1 MSQLLLQLPP
11 LLQPAP
17 AQAIFSRPALHGT
30 LLLASLQACG
40 MAVSAAAASAAA
52 CSILGQLLGAH
63 LALHGSHP
71 LLLPKPV
78 AAREEQSITFQW
90 WSPKFPKSKEVT
102 ELSGLLFIGD
112 AILQING
119 INVRKCRHEEV
130 VQVLRNAG
138 EEVTLTVSFLKR
150 APGFLKLPLN
160 EDCACIPSDQSSG
173 TSSPL
178 CDSGLHLNYH
188 PNNTP

>member
-1 MSQLLLQLPP
+1 MIRRQTVGGFGL
-11 LLQPAP
+11 
-17 AQAIFSRPALHGT
+17 
-30 LLLASLQACG
+30 
-40 MAVSAAAASAAA
+40 
-52 CSILGQLLGAH
+52 SIKGGAEH
-63 LALHGSHP
+63 NI
-71 LLLPKPV
+71 PV
-78 AAREEQSITFQW
+78 VISKI
-90 WSPKFPKSKEVT
+90 SKEQRA

-119 INVRKCRHEEV
+119 INVRKYRHEEV

-150 APGFLKLPLN
+150 APAFLKLPLN
-160 EDCACIPSDQSSG
+160 EDCACVPSDQSSG

-188 PNNTP
+188 PNNTKLAKYSQYLLYL